1 MKNNI
6 KYAGIAAAALLT
18 VAPIA
23 TPVVNS
29 ATNTQV
35 AQAATTTPTGEAS
48 KPQKDVLADYFNTLT
63 GKTVNTA
70 ADFNFFDDITNSNY
84 GINQVTGKENDI
96 DFKTFS
102 NLYGVKATNTTLKD
116 LSEIDGSN
124 GTEAPIQY
132 NVTVLDGSSTLRTAA
147 DVKTKVNDIK
157 QNGGS
162 LTLAISAK
170 DATGQLQAKQLT
182 FTNSNKVTE
191 GVKALNVQFT
201 SPLKVDLN
209 SSVVPVKYT
218 TSVDA
223 TVEDQNG
230 NDIKTTNPVASQNI
244 YTNAQDAL
252 NMGTKNKFT
261 NSTFD
266 QKGSYYQAVEVTLDD
281 SSVNA
286 DQIFKDM
293 QSGKDGLVTF
303 NGQQAIQKNVSGNT
317 LRFVREIQV
326 GDPTPDKGEWEET
339 ASAGK
344 VTVGNSIAHLYN
356 DDNDLTS
363 RSVAGNTDW
372 ATDKYRTN
380 TKTGQIQY
388 HVSTH
393 EWVNA
398 TDVTFTGNGN
408 NGGNTNNGEGL
419 TNVTDLQGTHVVNL
433 AGPEGFVYTLF
444 TLNGGQG
451 NRGLA
456 GLTSWATDKTAQ
468 DANGN
473 TYYRV
478 STDEWVRAGEG
489 VTFN

>member
-35 AQAATTTPTGEAS
+35 AQAATDETDPNKANED
-48 KPQKDVLADYFNTLT
+48 QLQVLNTFFSILKNQNVDNGT
-63 GKTVNTA
+63 K
-70 ADFNFFDDITNSNY
+70 FNFFDDLKDGDKGNY
-84 GINQVTGKENDI
+84 NQSINFNTLSG
-96 DFKTFS
+96 
-102 NLYGVKATNTTLKD
+102 LAAVKASGAIVTDAAKLQDSPITFKVLASDNAPHELTSQHDLDLAVNAVKKD
-116 LSEIDGSN
+116 
-124 GTEAPIQY
+124 
-132 NVTVLDGSSTLRTAA
+132 
-147 DVKTKVNDIK
+147 
-157 QNGGS
+157 GGS
-162 LTLAISAK
+162 LTLTIQAFDNNGK
-170 DATGQLQAKQLT
+170 DLLKSTTLT
-182 FTNSNKVTE
+182 FTNNNKVTE
-191 GVKALNVQFT
+191 AVNEIHVSYT
-201 SPLKVDLN
+201 SPVKVDLN
-209 SSVVPVKYT
+209 SSTTPIKYN

-223 TVEDQNG
+223 TVTDQNG
-230 NDIKTTNPVASQNI
+230 NDIKTSNPVASTNI
-244 YTNAQDAL
+244 YTTSTDAL
-252 NMGTKNKFT
+252 NMGAKNKF
-261 NSTFD
+261 NGSTFD
-266 QKGSYYQAVEVTLDD
+266 EKGTYYQAVEVTLDK
-281 SSVNA
+281 SVNA
-286 DQIFKDM
+286 QGIYDNM
-293 QSGKDGLVTF
+293 QHQNGLVTF
-303 NGQQAIQKNVSGNT
+303 NGTNAIGGNVKGNV

-408 NGGNTNNGEGL
+408 NGEGL
-419 TNVTDLQGTHVVNL
+419 TNVTDLQGIHVVNL